1 MSGLWL
7 VRHGA
12 LPPNPE
18 RRFVGARDLPLSE
31 AGRAQIRGL
40 ARDFAPVLKSGAL
53 AAVLSSDLERC
64 RETAAIIATAAA
76 WAAGAEGKGT
86 TAATSVPLHADAD
99 LREINLGS
107 WQGLTPQE
115 VRQAFPGQYERRG
128 KDPARFRPPGGES
141 FADVQRRA
149 LAALARWRARYPE
162 GQLLLAGHAGLNRT
176 LLARYLALPLS
187 EALRIPQPYACRA
200 FLPGW

>member
-40 ARDFAPVLKSGAL
+40 ARDFATVLKSGCL
-53 AAVLSSDLERC
+53 AAVLSSDLQRC
-64 RETAAIIATAAA
+64 RETAAIIADAAA
-76 WAAGAEGKGT
+76 WAAGADGRGKPAGW
-86 TAATSVPLHADAD
+86 SVPLHADAG

-107 WQGLTPQE
+107 WQGLSPRE
-115 VRQAFPGQYERRG
+115 VEQAFPGQYARRG
-128 KDPARFRPPGGES
+128 EDPAHFRPQGGES

-176 LLARYLALPLS
+176 LLVHYLALPLS
-187 EALRIPQPYACRA
+187 DVLRIPQPYACRA